1 MRFSTNLL
9 LIVHLAVMPRPA
21 EAKNVSAPEK
31 EAAISRGKVWFPTD
45 VETMDTLNG
54 PQGPDGYPY
63 KAGQSVSCRY
73 EEKDPLK
80 PLGGHSPKFPCWT
93 PEKER
98 LKVKYNATKN
108 PEIYGEVAATRLF
121 WALGF
126 PAERMYSVKVVCD
139 NCPEDPWT
147 STAASPRAKRTF
159 EPVSVQKRLKGTE
172 LSPSEGEGWEFSDL
186 ELINE
191 KAGGSNPAEVD
202 ALRLLSVFVNHGDN
216 TPNQQRI
223 LCAESDPACAH
234 PLVYVTDLGATFGGK
249 DYYTSYRAWAK
260 KKSIWKDP
268 AQCIADFKGTTDAM
282 VDPKISEAGRKF
294 LADLL
299 SKLSDKQIRDLFV
312 GARFDDL
319 GKHEYPIREK
329 GRARPVTV
337 DDWVKVFKVRR
348 AQILEAR
355 CPS

>member
-1 MRFSTNLL
+1 MKYYLFCLA
-9 LIVHLAVMPRPA
+9 ILAVQPVA
-21 EAKNVSAPEK
+21 AKLVSGTELK
-31 EAAISRGKVWFPTD
+31 DAIRRAKVWSPVD
-45 VETMDTLNG
+45 VASMDTLNG
-54 PQGPDGYPY
+54 PQGSDAYAF
-63 KAGQSVSCRY
+63 KAGEAVPCRY

-93 PEKER
+93 ADKER
-98 LKVKYNATKN
+98 LKVKYNPAKN

-147 STAASPRAKRTF
+147 STAASPRAKRVF
-159 EPVSVQKRLKGTE
+159 EPASVQKRLKGTE
-172 LSPSEGEGWEFSDL
+172 LSRAEGQGWRYEELDL
-186 ELINE
+186 IDE
-191 KAGGSNPAEVD
+191 KAGGSSRAEVD

-216 TPNQQRI
+216 TANQQRI
-223 LCAESDPACAH
+223 LCLDADPACAR
-234 PLVYVTDLGATFGGK
+234 PLLYITDLGATFGGK
-249 DYYTSYRAWAK
+249 DYYTSYRNWAK

-268 AQCIADFKGTTDAM
+268 AQCIADFHGTTDGM

-299 SKLSDKQIRDLFV
+299 TKLSDKQIRDLFL

-319 GKHEYPIREK
+319 SKREYPIREK

-337 DDWVKVFKVRR
+337 DDWVKVFKDRR
-348 AQILEAR
+348 ARILEAR

>member
-1 MRFSTNLL
+1 
-9 LIVHLAVMPRPA
+9 MPRPA